1 MYERHLTGFAGME
14 GGRMGELQFRISTG
28 DAPTALNGRN
38 MDSLVSLAT
47 IKPLSFLAAPSF
59 VSPDPTIAQ
68 LERLGLARLDS
79 SECRV

>member
-1 MYERHLTGFAGME
+1 MYERHLTGME

-68 LERLGLARLDS
+68 LERLDLARLGS